1 MNVIVYGAGALG
13 SFFGGLLSTQ
23 HQVTLVG
30 RPAHVQAVKR
40 EGLRISGE
48 TSLVAHPAAV
58 TSLSEAPDAVHSDLV
73 LLTVKAFHTRQA
85 VEDVAAHTS
94 APLLSLQ
101 NGLGNYERMAEVVPE
116 TSVLAGTTTTGA
128 TLLGEG
134 QVREAGRGVAQIG
147 SPSGAEHR
155 ARDAVALL
163 LRGGIDCERSA
174 AIDEALWAKAIVNAA
189 INPLTALT
197 GLRNGMLVEVPELRE
212 LLGAVAEEAA
222 NVARR
227 CGVFVREGIAG
238 PVEAICRQT
247 AQNRSSM
254 LQDVSAGRRSEIDFI
269 NGEIARRAEER
280 GLPAPLCRALTA
292 LVHGLEA
299 REEAGG

>member
-1 MNVIVYGAGALG
+1 VNVIVYGAGALG

-101 NGLGNYERMAEVVPE
+101 NGLGNEEAIAE
-116 TSVLAGTTTTGA
+116 GA
-128 TLLGEG
+128 GEG
-134 QVREAGRGVAQIG
+134 RALGGVTTHGVLFVEPGHVRHTG
-147 SPSGAEHR
+147 SGDTIVGELDGSLSPRVRRIADGF
-155 ARDAVALL
+155 
-163 LRGGIDCERSA
+163 SA
-174 AIDEALWAKAIVNAA
+174 AGIPTLVSSDIRRDLWRKALVNAA
-189 INPLTALT
+189 INPLSAV
-197 GLRNGMLVEVPELRE
+197 LRCKNGY
-212 LLGAVAEEAA
+212 LLENPHARRVMEDVCEEGSAVARAA
-222 NVARR
+222 GIDVGQDVMDRVTEVATHT
-227 CGVFVREGIAG
+227 RE
-238 PVEAICRQT
+238 
-247 AQNRSSM
+247 NLSSM
-254 LQDVSAGRRSEIDFI
+254 LQSLLAGKRTEIDHI
-269 NGEIARRAEER
+269 NGVIVSRGQEE
-280 GLPAPLCRALTA
+280 GISTPVNATLISIVRAL
-292 LVHGLEA
+292 EMQK
-299 REEAGG
+299 

>member
-48 TSLVAHPAAV
+48 TSLVAHPATV

-101 NGLGNYERMAEVVPE
+101 NGLGNEEAIAE
-116 TSVLAGTTTTGA
+116 GA
-128 TLLGEG
+128 GEG
-134 QVREAGRGVAQIG
+134 RALGGVTTHGVLFVEPGHVRHTG
-147 SPSGAEHR
+147 SGDTIVGELDGSLSPRVRRIADGF
-155 ARDAVALL
+155 
-163 LRGGIDCERSA
+163 SA
-174 AIDEALWAKAIVNAA
+174 AGIPTLVSSDIRRDLWRKALVNAA
-189 INPLTALT
+189 INPLSAV
-197 GLRNGMLVEVPELRE
+197 LRCKNGY
-212 LLGAVAEEAA
+212 LLENPHARRVMEDVCEEGSAVARAA
-222 NVARR
+222 GIDVGQDVMDRVTEVATHT
-227 CGVFVREGIAG
+227 RE
-238 PVEAICRQT
+238 
-247 AQNRSSM
+247 NLSSM
-254 LQDVSAGRRSEIDFI
+254 LQSLLAGKRTEIDHI
-269 NGEIARRAEER
+269 NGVIVSRGREE
-280 GLPAPLCRALTA
+280 GISTPVNATLISIVRAL
-292 LVHGLEA
+292 EMQK
-299 REEAGG
+299 

>member
-101 NGLGNYERMAEVVPE
+101 NGLGNEEAIAE
-116 TSVLAGTTTTGA
+116 GA
-128 TLLGEG
+128 GEG
-134 QVREAGRGVAQIG
+134 RALGGVTTHGVLFVEPGHVRHTG
-147 SPSGAEHR
+147 SGDTIVGELDGSLSPRVRRIADGF
-155 ARDAVALL
+155 
-163 LRGGIDCERSA
+163 SA
-174 AIDEALWAKAIVNAA
+174 AGIPTLVSSDIRRDLWRKALVNAA
-189 INPLTALT
+189 INPLSAV
-197 GLRNGMLVEVPELRE
+197 LRCKNGY
-212 LLGAVAEEAA
+212 LLENPHARRVMEDVCEEGSAVARAA
-222 NVARR
+222 GIDVGQDVMDRVTEVATHT
-227 CGVFVREGIAG
+227 RE
-238 PVEAICRQT
+238 
-247 AQNRSSM
+247 NLSSM
-254 LQDVSAGRRSEIDFI
+254 LQSLLAGKRTEIDHI
-269 NGEIARRAEER
+269 NGVIVSRGQEE
-280 GLPAPLCRALTA
+280 GISTPVNATLISIVRAL
-292 LVHGLEA
+292 EMQK
-299 REEAGG
+299 